1 MANIRVDFGFFNG
14 MKPEYIREGKIT
26 SGFRYVGTHMIF
38 DIKMD
43 GKFTCKARLLSGRQ
57 KTSPPL
63 SITYSS
69 FVTRESF
76 RLAFLTS
83 GINYIYIFDRDIGN
97 EYLNAPCWEKCG
109 PKQDQN
115 LGVIKYAFS

>member
-43 GKFTCKARLLSGRQ
+43 GKFTRKYRLVTGGH
-57 KTSPPL
+57 KTAPTL
-63 SITYSS
+63 YITYSS
-69 FVTRESF
+69 VVTREIIILEFLIAGLNNLYFASK
-76 RLAFLTS
+76 LAVHF
-83 GINYIYIFDRDIGN
+83 YIKNQLSLSR
-97 EYLNAPCWEKCG
+97 KTV
-109 PKQDQN
+109 DQSR
-115 LGVIKYAFS
+115 IRIRE